1 MSAFLQALA
10 LRDLL
15 AFSGEELLEDIGFGA

>member
-1 MSAFLQALA
+1 MSAFLQALT

-15 AFSGEELLEDIGFGA
+15 AFSGEELLEAIGFGA